1 MNNILDDVIDLKKEI
16 LDSNE
21 YKNYNMYLNKIESN
35 NEIIDIVN
43 KIKELQKKVV
53 LYESN
58 NIYNN
63 IDDEINDL
71 FCKLKEYEDY
81 NMYIKYS
88 KELNA
93 LLSKVQ
99 NNFENYFNSLI
110 S

>member
-16 LDSNE
+16 IDSEE
-21 YKNYNMYLNKIESN
+21 YNNYNKYLNKIESN
-35 NEIIDIVN
+35 EEINSIVN

-58 NIYNN
+58 HIYND
-63 IDDEINDL
+63 IDDEINTL
-71 FCKLKEYEDY
+71 FEKLKEYEDY

-88 KELNA
+88 KKLNE

-99 NNFENYFNSLI
+99 NNFQNYFNSLM

>member
-16 LDSNE
+16 LNSNE
-21 YKNYNMYLNKIESN
+21 YKNYNKYLNKIESN
-35 NEIIDIVN
+35 KEIIDIVN
-43 KIKELQKKVV
+43 RIKKLQKKVV
-53 LYESN
+53 LYDNN

-71 FCKLKEYEDY
+71 FDNLKEYEDY

-88 KELNA
+88 KELNV

>member
-16 LDSNE
+16 LNSNE
-21 YKNYNMYLNKIESN
+21 YKYYNKYLNKIESN
-35 NEIIDIVN
+35 REIIDIVN
-43 KIKELQKKVV
+43 RIKELQKKVV
-53 LYESN
+53 LYDNN

-71 FCKLKEYEDY
+71 FDNLKEYEDY